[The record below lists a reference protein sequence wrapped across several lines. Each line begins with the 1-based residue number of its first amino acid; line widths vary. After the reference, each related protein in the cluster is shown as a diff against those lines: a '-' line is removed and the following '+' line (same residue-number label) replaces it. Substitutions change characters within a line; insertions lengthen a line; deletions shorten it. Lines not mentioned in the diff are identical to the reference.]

1 MAKRGRPRK
10 KKLNEALQELPEFE
24 NNAMDEQLEALQ
36 GEIQE
41 VLAEPTEQKDPDK
54 VDFDEPPKE
63 VSVELCDVKDF
74 EPPKLCQKCL
84 KPLAFDELTMCAGC
98 LNGIQEKL
106 GG

>member
-1 MAKRGRPRK
+1 MKDK
-10 KKLNEALQELPEFE
+10 S
-24 NNAMDEQLEALQ
+24 
-36 GEIQE
+36 EIQIDSQVYHRGLKKNGVFNE
-41 VLAEPTEQKDPDK
+41 VCMALEVMNPDPTSIFIQFDGE
-54 VDFDEPPKE
+54 VDPKE